1 MRTNALCKCAAS
13 SSPNSVPNHAF
24 LSRTPLPYRL
34 RRAYAHVITA
44 AATVRG
50 SRVRQAH
57 GTGYG
62 YYIARVRRGGHVAVI
77 GKPIIVR
84 RRSCSVFVK
93 VTAPKASVIF
103 VVTFAHVPLTF
114 FWSCVVSP
122 GIGAP
127 LVAFVEVPVREKACP
142 TVIVVE
148 GVSGIVGMGMGPP

>member
-1 MRTNALCKCAAS
+1 
-13 SSPNSVPNHAF
+13 
-24 LSRTPLPYRL
+24 
-34 RRAYAHVITA
+34 
-44 AATVRG
+44 
-50 SRVRQAH
+50 
-57 GTGYG
+57 
-62 YYIARVRRGGHVAVI
+62 
-77 GKPIIVR
+77 
-84 RRSCSVFVK
+84 